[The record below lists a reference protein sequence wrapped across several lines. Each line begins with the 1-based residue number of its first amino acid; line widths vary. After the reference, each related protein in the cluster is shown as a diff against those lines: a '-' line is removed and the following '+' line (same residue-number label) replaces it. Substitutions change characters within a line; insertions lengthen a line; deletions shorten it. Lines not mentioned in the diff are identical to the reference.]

1 LLVFGAERSVGAERA
16 NAFGG
21 NEPKDQSREILAL
34 SGIGGAALVLGTG
47 RRHCAKRNGSSV
59 RSLDTRLT
67 REYGVRFPFV
77 GAGIREVK
85 AQTDRL
91 FGVDFIFDDSAFR
104 PIVTDEHIDVCL
116 VERVQ
121 LAVFH

>member
-1 LLVFGAERSVGAERA
+1 MPLAETSPKINRERSWRCLASVGPPWCWGPAA
-16 NAFGG
+16 ATA
-21 NEPKDQSREILAL
+21 QSTTDRP
-34 SGIGGAALVLGTG
+34 
-47 RRHCAKRNGSSV
+47 V

-91 FGVDFIFDDSAFR
+91 FGVDFIFDDSAFG

>member
-1 LLVFGAERSVGAERA
+1 MG
-16 NAFGG
+16 
-21 NEPKDQSREILAL
+21 PPWCW
-34 SGIGGAALVLGTG
+34 GTG

-91 FGVDFIFDDSAFR
+91 FGVDFIFDDSAFG

>member
-1 LLVFGAERSVGAERA
+1 MGFVSMPDLVAAVS
-16 NAFGG
+16 NAG
-21 NEPKDQSREILAL
+21 
-34 SGIGGAALVLGTG
+34 GIGVLGNAIEPPPST
-47 RRHCAKRNGSSV
+47 HA
-59 RSLDTRLT
+59 L
-67 REYGVRFPFV
+67 
-77 GAGIREVK
+77 IRQVK

-91 FGVDFIFDDSAFR
+91 FGVDFIFDDSAFG